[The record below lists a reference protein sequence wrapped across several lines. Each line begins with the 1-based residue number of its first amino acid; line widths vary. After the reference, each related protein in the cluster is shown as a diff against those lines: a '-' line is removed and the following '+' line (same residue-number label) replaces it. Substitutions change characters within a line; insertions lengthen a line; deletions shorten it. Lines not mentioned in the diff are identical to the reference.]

1 MILLLPLF
9 LTTIVVRLVTW
20 WLSSRGFRA
29 AAAQNNWPTAAGWGM
44 AVVFISTGVTHFIEP
59 QRSGLIA
66 IVPDFVPTPALAVTL
81 TGIIEFVLAIGLI
94 FPRTRRWSALVAIL
108 LLLALFPANIVAA
121 AGVDHPA
128 APSTALVPRAILQ
141 LIFMAFAVVAALPG
155 RRVKIATTP
164 SSDGRA
170 TAS

>member
-9 LTTIVVRLVTW
+9 LTTVVVRFITWRLSRRGYRTAVT
-20 WLSSRGFRA
+20 L
-29 AAAQNNWPTAAGWGM
+29 NNWPTAAAWGM

-66 IVPDFVPTPALAVTL
+66 IVPDFVPAPALAVSV
-81 TGIIEFVLAIGLI
+81 TGIIEFVLAVGLI
-94 FPRTRRWSALVAIL
+94 YPPTRRWSALAAVL

-121 AGVDHPA
+121 AGIDHPA
-128 APSTALVPRAILQ
+128 APSTPLVPRAILQ
-141 LIFMAFAVVAALPG
+141 LIFIAFAVVAMLPR
-155 RRVKIATTP
+155 RRVKNITT
-164 SSDGRA
+164 SSAVGRA